1 MTIRLRPALRD
12 ALAEALV
19 RAAAAAWVLGFLA
32 AVEGALLKL
41 HY

>member
-1 MTIRLRPALRD
+1 MVRLRPALRD
-12 ALAEALV
+12 ALAEALA
-19 RAAAAAWVLGFLA
+19 RAAAAAAWVLGFLA